1 MYCKMNV
8 FTIAFPAKFQI
19 NARFAMNLLEAMDI
33 LRAKS
38 GYTVKVKYL
47 IGKSNLSHA
56 RSIMVTDWYDNSKTG
71 DLFMFIDTDQTF
83 LPEDILRVIGQKGDL
98 RAGIYANRASQP
110 TSMAEG
116 ETFNSAEN
124 NPLLFAATGFLC
136 FTYEAVEILHAYMK
150 KTEKLDRVVISDG
163 VPMEDNCIP
172 FFNPIIE
179 DINKNGK
186 TYWLGEDFSF
196 SLRARRAG
204 LKINGAIIHTLGHEM
219 PFIVNYNKP
228 IRQSANWDKSS
239 IVYYCGNSRVRF
251 SPTDKSLGGS
261 EQAVVFL
268 SAELVKQ
275 GYRVTV
281 YGNVIPCLHE
291 GVRYLRQEEFNVKDK
306 FNIIILWRRFGLEAL
321 GPIEFANA
329 VYVDLHDPT
338 DPVALPKD
346 LVQNKIKKIFVKSA
360 YHRSLYPYL
369 PDSQF
374 EIIANGTQT
383 ETILAKPK
391 PLRLANRF
399 CYTSCYERGLVPILK
414 YLWPALR
421 KTIQDAELHIH
432 YGSDLISEKTR
443 TELEPLL
450 KSPGVFEHGRSTYE
464 EVIKER
470 LQCLAQLY
478 ITDTPMEIDC
488 LSVREAAIAGC
499 IPVLSSKGVF
509 SERAGIHVE
518 GDPSLQSTQEEAA
531 TTIIKLYN
539 LPQPQITK
547 FREALFNSS
556 LKQTWAETADLWT
569 KKLVP
574 PTS

>member
-1 MYCKMNV
+1 MNV
-8 FTIAFPAKFQI
+8 LTIGFPAKFQI
-19 NARFAMNLLEAMDI
+19 NARFAMNLLEAMET
-33 LRAKS
+33 LREKS
-38 GYTVKVKYL
+38 GFTVKVKYL
-47 IGKSNLSHA
+47 LGKSNLSHA
-56 RSIMVTDWYDNSKTG
+56 RSIMVTEWYDNSKQG

-98 RAGIYANRASQP
+98 RAGVYANRASQP
-110 TSMAEG
+110 TSMVEG
-116 ETFNSAEN
+116 GEGFNSAEN
-124 NPLLFAATGFLC
+124 NPLLFAATGFLS
-136 FTYEAVEILHAYMK
+136 FTYEAVEIIHDYMK

-163 VPMEDNCIP
+163 IPIEENCIP

-186 TYWLGEDFSF
+186 TYWLGEDYSF

-219 PFIVNYNKP
+219 PFIVHYNKQV
-228 IRQSANWDKSS
+228 RQPVIWDKSS

-251 SPTDKSLGGS
+251 APTDKTLGGS

-268 SAELVKQ
+268 SSELVKR

-281 YGNVIPCLHE
+281 YGNVVPCLHE
-291 GVRYLRQEEFNVKDK
+291 GVRYLRQEEFNIKDK
-306 FNIIILWRRFGLEAL
+306 FNIIVLWRRFGLEAL

-346 LVQNKIKKIFVKSA
+346 LVLNKVKKIFVKST
-360 YHRSLYPYL
+360 YHRSLYSYL

-383 ETILAKPK
+383 EAILATQKPNS
-391 PLRLANRF
+391 RQQNRF

-414 YLWPALR
+414 YLWPVLR
-421 KTIQDAELHIH
+421 KTIKDAELHIH
-432 YGSDLISEKTR
+432 YGSELISDKTR
-443 TELEPLL
+443 VILEPLL
-450 KSPGVFEHGRSTYE
+450 KTPGVFEHGRSTYE
-464 EVIKER
+464 DVTKER

-509 SERAGIHVE
+509 SERAGIHIE
-518 GDPSLQSTQEEAA
+518 GDPSLQAIQEEAA
-531 TTIIKLYN
+531 AAIIKLYN
-539 LPQPQITK
+539 LSQPQTSK
-547 FREALFNSS
+547 FREALFNNA
-556 LKQTWAETADLWT
+556 LKQSWSETADLWVKT
-569 KKLVP
+569 LLP
-574 PTS
+574 PTL